1 VNFMNVGPLELTVIL
16 IIAIL
21 TIGPK
26 RMVEVIRAISRVT
39 AQLRRFSR
47 EFTSTLQAEVMA
59 TGEAAGGPPENIV
72 KSLTEPITSV
82 QAELAAAGR
91 ETRQALEGVVSDNAK
106 AIESIRTE
114 IKAAARETTQALEQ
128 EEEIA
133 QVDIEDDPTQEH

>member
-1 VNFMNVGPLELTVIL
+1 MNVGPLELTVIL

-26 RMVEVIRAISRVT
+26 RMVEVIRSISRVT

-59 TGEAAGGPPENIV
+59 TEGAVGEPPESIV

-82 QAELAAAGR
+82 QAELMAAGR
-91 ETRQALEGVVSDNAK
+91 ETRQALESVVDDNVK
-106 AIESIRTE
+106 AIESIQTDL
-114 IKAAARETTQALEQ
+114 KATARETTQALEQ
-128 EEEIA
+128 EEIA
-133 QVDIEDDPTQEH
+133 QIDTKNGPTQEH